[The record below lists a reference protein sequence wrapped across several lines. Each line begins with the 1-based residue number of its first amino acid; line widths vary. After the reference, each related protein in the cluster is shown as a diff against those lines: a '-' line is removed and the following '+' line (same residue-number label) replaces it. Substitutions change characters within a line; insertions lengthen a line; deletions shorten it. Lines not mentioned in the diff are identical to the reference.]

1 LGNLQDILALIGLA
15 DKYDSLPVVSRAIRL
30 YLMELGNDPCE
41 LFRQIAKNPVEYLYI
56 GEKTRSAIV
65 TKEASVHIL
74 GTWSETAA
82 PCQELVSARLY
93 ESLSQ
98 IHRTLCQ
105 KKERANKMLLSLNYD
120 TPIPLDLTNILE
132 AEAALLII
140 RENISKAF
148 YNCMRQDA
156 PEKFEGVLYRDIVK
170 STKIDKPALNFPQ
183 WSYSRVSF
191 EESCTILDQKIQSA
205 VGDLADNSSNLR
217 STDLGAGY
225 LLCTKLSD
233 ADLTWNEEWE

>member
-1 LGNLQDILALIGLA
+1 LGNLQDILALIRLA

-41 LFRQIAKNPVEYLYI
+41 LFRQIAKTPVEYLYI
-56 GEKTRSAIV
+56 GEKTRSVIV

-120 TPIPLDLTNILE
+120 SPTPLDLKYIHE

-170 STKIDKPALNFPQ
+170 STKIDKPALSFQ
-183 WSYSRVSF
+183 YSQVSF
-191 EESCTILDQKIQSA
+191 EEGRTILDQKVQSA